1 MKKIILSALV
11 ATTIL
16 FTSCKKET
24 PCNCGTIT
32 NDDIEFDAN
41 GNMFY
46 SLTITNDCSG
56 NSGKYYFDYDVW
68 LNSPVGD
75 YFCVTNVSSWMPVG
89 ETIVHKVENKKILKI
104 YP

>member
-16 FTSCKKET
+16 FATSCKKDT

-32 NDDIEFDAN
+32 DDAIEFDAS

-46 SLTITNDCSG
+46 TLTITNDCSG
-56 NSGKYYFDYDVW
+56 NSGKYYFDYSVW
-68 LNSPVGD
+68 LNANVGE
-75 YFCVTNVSSWMPVG
+75 YFCVSNVSSWMPVG
-89 ETIVHKVENKKILKI
+89 ETTVHKVENKEVQ
-104 YP
+104 